1 MIRKTGF
8 LLIVVSLVLLLPA
21 CSQNDGK
28 KMTSVHIQP
37 KIQKSE
43 GEWKKELSPE
53 QFHVLREKGTERA
66 FTGKYWNNHEKGV
79 YYCAAC
85 KQKLFSSETK
95 YESGTGWPS
104 FYKPVSDSAVSILI
118 DRSAGMVRE
127 EVVCSNCGGHL
138 GHVFSD
144 GPKPTGLRYCLNS
157 VSLDFKKEK

>member
-1 MIRKTGF
+1 MASMNKEPKIRK
-8 LLIVVSLVLLLPA
+8 
-21 CSQNDGK
+21 
-28 KMTSVHIQP
+28 
-37 KIQKSE
+37 SE
-43 GEWKKELSPE
+43 DDWKKELTAE
-53 QFHVLREKGTERA
+53 QYYVLREKGTERA
-66 FTGKYWNNHEKGV
+66 FTGKYWDNHEKGI

-85 KQKLFSSETK
+85 HQKLFSSETK

-104 FYKPVSDSAVSILI
+104 FYKPVNDSAVNILI

-157 VSLDFKKEK
+157 ASLDFKKEN

>member
-1 MIRKTGF
+1 MNKE
-8 LLIVVSLVLLLPA
+8 
-21 CSQNDGK
+21 
-28 KMTSVHIQP
+28 P

-43 GEWKKELSPE
+43 DEWKKELTPV
-53 QFHVLREKGTERA
+53 QYHVLREKGTERA
-66 FTGKYWNNHEKGV
+66 FSGQYWDNHEKGV

-85 KQKLFSSETK
+85 QQKLFSSDTK

-104 FYKPVSDSAVSILI
+104 FYKPVVDSAVSVVV

-138 GHVFSD
+138 GHVFPD

-157 VSLDFKKEK
+157 ASLSFKKEK

>member
-1 MIRKTGF
+1 MAAENKQFR
-8 LLIVVSLVLLLPA
+8 
-21 CSQNDGK
+21 
-28 KMTSVHIQP
+28 IQR
-37 KIQKSE
+37 SE
-43 GEWKKELSPE
+43 AEWKKELTPA
-53 QFHVLREKGTERA
+53 QYHILREKGTERA
-66 FTGKYWNNHEKGV
+66 FTGKYWDNHEEGV

-85 KQKLFSSETK
+85 DQKLFSSETK

-104 FYKPVSDSAVSILI
+104 FYKPLSDSAVAVLI

-157 VSLDFKKEK
+157 ASLDFKKK